1 MTAIAKLPAIR
12 SKAKREG
19 WLAAIR
25 TEADELAALDGCYFS
40 PQLADYVCSF
50 FPRFLCH
57 SKGQWAGKPFEL
69 LDWQR
74 EDLIRPLFGWLRPD
88 GLRRYR
94 RAYVEIPKKNGKSA
108 IASGIGLF
116 MLLGDGE
123 QGAEIY
129 SAAAD
134 RDQAAIV
141 HREAINMV
149 KASPA
154 LESLLTVNAS
164 THLISCGKTN
174 SWYKAISSTPSGKEG
189 FNAHAIICDELHV
202 WRGRELWDALLYA
215 GRARTQ
221 PLLFV
226 ITTAGADSLSVCR
239 EQHDYAANVL
249 NGTFRDDRFFAYI
262 RSASKEEIDARGADC
277 RELWY
282 QANPSMGVTIDP
294 EEFGRDLAE
303 AARTPTAWASFLRY
317 SFNVWNT
324 GQKRWLSMEAWR
336 RCLAVDGE
344 ATAA

>member
-1 MTAIAKLPAIR
+1 MIVHATLHSAR
-12 SKAKREG
+12 SKAKRQG
-19 WLAAIR
+19 WLRAIR
-25 TEADELAALDGCYFS
+25 SEADELAMMAGCVFS
-40 PQLADYVCSF
+40 PRLADYACNF

-69 LDWQR
+69 LEWQR
-74 EDLIRPLFGWLRPD
+74 SDIIRPLFGWVRPD
-88 GLRRYR
+88 GTRRFR
-94 RAYVEIPKKNGKSA
+94 RCYIEIPKKNGKSA
-108 IASGIGLF
+108 LASGIGLY

-123 QGAEIY
+123 RGAEVY
-129 SAAAD
+129 SAASD
-134 RDQAAIV
+134 RDQASIV

-149 KASPA
+149 YASPA
-154 LESLLTVNAS
+154 LESLLKVNAS
-164 THLISCGKTN
+164 THLISCPKTN
-174 SWYKAISSTPSGKEG
+174 SVYKAISATPSGKEG
-189 FNAHAIICDELHV
+189 FNAHCIICDELHV

-262 RSASKEEIDARGADC
+262 REATKEEIDAQGAED
-277 RELWY
+277 RALWY
-282 QANPSMGVTIDP
+282 KANPSMGVTINP

-324 GQKRWLSMEAWR
+324 GAKRWLSVDQWR
-336 RCLAVDGE
+336 RCE
-344 ATAA
+344 AQDAAAAIA